1 MKFTLKNNNKKD
13 PEKADGIRENLLQK
27 FDEANL
33 RLQYKCANWLESKTA
48 QLSRQSWIVI
58 LFSFTVVSSGCNIY
72 LIVKSLSGAVTRTIT
87 VVPISKPINAVAFE
101 DEIIKRNVTITKT
114 ELERIVRF
122 RRYMDSLARSPTGK
136 KGYDNILKHRPG
148 LLDSLT
154 TIENYY
160 QSNFKNNE
168 HGTKN

>member
-1 MKFTLKNNNKKD
+1 M
-13 PEKADGIRENLLQK
+13 
-27 FDEANL
+27 
-33 RLQYKCANWLESKTA
+33 
-48 QLSRQSWIVI
+48 
-58 LFSFTVVSSGCNIY
+58 
-72 LIVKSLSGAVTRTIT
+72 KSLSGAVPRTIT
-87 VVPISKPINAVAFE
+87 VVPISKPINAVAFD